1 MARHPRIT
9 LAVETIGGFDDGEL
23 TITAAET
30 YISSFALLTVNN
42 KLIDRLIEDCGGY
55 RR

>member
-30 YISSFALLTVNN
+30 YIAVSLFSRSIIN
-42 KLIDRLIEDCGGY
+42 
-55 RR
+55 